1 MRDIDQLGLYRDVT
15 DAIDNLTRTADE
27 PLVAPSR
34 TPVRTEPAIGVD
46 PEKWATMP
54 RRQRRALLRQ
64 DERVHRK
71 ARKITRGGTDGR

>member
-1 MRDIDQLGLYRDVT
+1 MRDQHPGWDLYDNVAEAV
-15 DAIDNLTRTADE
+15 DALTRVADE
-27 PLVAPSR
+27 PRAEPSR
-34 TPVRTEPAIGVD
+34 TPVRTAPAVGID

-71 ARKITRGGTDGR
+71 ARKITRGGIDG